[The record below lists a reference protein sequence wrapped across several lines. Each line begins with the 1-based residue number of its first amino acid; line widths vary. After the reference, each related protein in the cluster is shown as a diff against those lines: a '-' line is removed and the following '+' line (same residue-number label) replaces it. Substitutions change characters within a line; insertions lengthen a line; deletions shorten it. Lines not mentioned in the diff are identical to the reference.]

1 LSVEKA
7 LTTMAI
13 RVKALSVAMTKSALV
28 DIISVVEGFHL
39 AV

>member
-1 LSVEKA
+1 LSVERH
-7 LTTMAI
+7 L
-13 RVKALSVAMTKSALV
+13 RPWRSEVKALSVAMKKAALV